1 MDFSN
6 DADFTYAA
14 KVTSIYKKVISELLI
29 DVDNNVKAA
38 IYLREKEKGQVKD
51 NFGIG
56 RSDNI

>member
-1 MDFSN
+1 MEFSN
-6 DADFTYAA
+6 E
-14 KVTSIYKKVISELLI
+14 VTSIYKKVISELLI